1 MTIVTRPTGS
11 ERYVVDSSG
20 WLEYVTEDS
29 KVELFA
35 PYIEGE
41 KPVVV
46 PTIVIYEVY
55 RHLVREHGESVAQQ
69 FFSQALRNQV
79 FQLDVYTAIAAA
91 ELGLKHKLA
100 MADAIIY
107 ATARASQAE
116 LVTSD
121 VDFAGLPGV
130 MVL

>member
-1 MTIVTRPTGS
+1 MTRPTGS
-11 ERYVVDSSG
+11 KAYVVDSSG

-41 KPVVV
+41 KPVLV

-55 RHLVREHGESVAQQ
+55 RRLMREHGESVAQQ
-69 FFSQALRNQV
+69 FFSQASRNQV
-79 FQLDVYTAIAAA
+79 IPLDVHTAIGAA
-91 ELGLKHKLA
+91 ELGRRHKLA

-107 ATARASQAE
+107 ATAQACEAE

-121 VDFAGLPGV
+121 ADFAGLPGV
-130 MVL
+130 TVL

>member
-1 MTIVTRPTGS
+1 MTTPTAS
-11 ERYVVDSSG
+11 RTFLVDSSG

-35 PYIEGE
+35 PYIEGQH
-41 KPVVV
+41 PLIV

-55 RHLVREHGESVAQQ
+55 RQLFREHGESVAQE
-69 FFSQALRNQV
+69 FFSQALRNRV
-79 FQLDVYTAIAAA
+79 VELDAHTAIGAA
-91 ELGLKHKLA
+91 EFSLRNKLA

-107 ATARASQAE
+107 MTAKTYSAE

-121 VDFAGLPGV
+121 ADFAGLPGV
-130 MVL
+130 MIL